1 MAWPGVRVRCCSR
14 RAVLAALERLSE
26 PLRDRLQGERQQEA
40 RRIFETAV
48 QENILINGMLWQEV
62 SEEEDLRYGNGIKN
76 LDDDLDECIKETTSK
91 RKQFPRKIIGH
102 LAKTM
107 KAERE
112 LLSGRCLERFSR
124 EDGGSRYDSKISEAS
139 RLKLYQPAV
148 NMQMKMEVHPEQVS
162 KETEIMKTTSN
173 ISQDMS
179 DAMKDLPVFMEKA
192 QGLLQTLSLAPVVKQ
207 SQTNKTVFSNHTEME
222 FQNDKGQ
229 AFPIGNTDVTPI
241 ETDKKKS
248 LRNRSS
254 RKRKINSSVN
264 HKYPK
269 RRLHLG
275 Q

>member
-112 LLSGRCLERFSR
+112 L
-124 EDGGSRYDSKISEAS
+124 
-139 RLKLYQPAV
+139 LKLYQPAV